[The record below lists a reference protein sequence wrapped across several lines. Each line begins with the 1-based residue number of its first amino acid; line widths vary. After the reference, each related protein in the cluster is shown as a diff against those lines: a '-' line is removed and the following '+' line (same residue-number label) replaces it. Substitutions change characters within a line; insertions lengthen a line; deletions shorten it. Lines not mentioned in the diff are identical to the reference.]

1 MLSPPQLS
9 YISIYGSTFIFV
21 TQLLVIK
28 LHTLP
33 VLILMTRLRSYQF
46 CCGYIFQD
54 VREDLLQIVF
64 HISGWVSHIRSRPG
78 PFSPPFPENIREI
91 LCFIFI
97 VPHFWLQR
105 KQWQHLFSVRKL
117 FLNSSFFYQ
126 DRVTHCKRRPQFTK
140 MVVAITVLV
149 MGEKVNA

>member
-9 YISIYGSTFIFV
+9 YISIHGSTFIFV
-21 TQLLVIK
+21 HKLLVIK

-33 VLILMTRLRSYQF
+33 DLILMTRFKSYQF

-54 VREDLLQIVF
+54 AREDLLQIVF

-105 KQWQHLFSVRKL
+105 KQWHLFSVRKL
-117 FLNSSFFYQ
+117 FLIQVFYQ
-126 DRVTHCKRRPQFTK
+126 DRVTRCKRRPQFTK
-140 MVVAITVLV
+140 MVVTITVLV
-149 MGEKVNA
+149 MGETENA

>member
-9 YISIYGSTFIFV
+9 YISMYGSTFIFV
-21 TQLLVIK
+21 HKLLVIK

-33 VLILMTRLRSYQF
+33 VLILMTRFRSYQF

-54 VREDLLQIVF
+54 AREDLLQIVF

-140 MVVAITVLV
+140 MVVTITVLV
-149 MGEKVNA
+149 MGETENA